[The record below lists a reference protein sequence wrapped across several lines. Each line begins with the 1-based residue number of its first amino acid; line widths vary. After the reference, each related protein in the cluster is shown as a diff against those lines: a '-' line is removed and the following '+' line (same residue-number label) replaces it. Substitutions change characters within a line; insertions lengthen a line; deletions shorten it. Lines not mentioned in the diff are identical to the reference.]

1 METKIIEVAGFQTR
15 YVNKVT
21 EGTLTK
27 LYKVMSTFE
36 KTRKE
41 SRLQGLGRAF
51 KAVTEMLGAPL
62 GSGHFGK
69 VYDFSE
75 EYVLKINNPNQMN
88 YGGYNVRDGYIME
101 QLQGIAIIPQVF
113 LYSVKNE
120 FILIQKIKGK
130 TCTELVES
138 GEVKQFKD
146 IIDFHWTKTFIEKC
160 AEEVEARG
168 WKLADCHGSN
178 CMIDENG
185 KFYIVD
191 VGLFDNIQEIEGVA
205 GSYFGRSTDCAIFS
219 LLQIKETI
227 EAMEVRDQRRKERM
241 EARKGAQK
249 VFSMY
254 YEACPRCDERKHEE
268 KRICDNCFNYLIV
281 KPNGVGCILN
291 YSFVIKYD
299 YSNYTTLP
307 ILKTCPR
314 LDELVKEP
322 PLIRYSLAD
331 FAKRFFD

>member
-1 METKIIEVAGFQTR
+1 MTTKMINVAGFQTR
-15 YVNKVT
+15 YVKEVT
-21 EGTLTK
+21 EGTLAK

-36 KTRKE
+36 KHRKE
-41 SRLQGLGRAF
+41 SRLMGIGKGFQ
-51 KAVTEMLGAPL
+51 AVTAMLGAPL

-69 VYDFSE
+69 VYNFSE

-113 LYSVKNE
+113 LYSVNNQ

-130 TCTELVES
+130 TCTELMES

-168 WKLADCHGSN
+168 WKLADCHGEN

-191 VGLFDNIQEIEGVA
+191 VGLFDNIEEVESGF
-205 GSYFGRSTDCAIFS
+205 GEYFGRSTNRAISS

-227 EAMEVRDQRRKERM
+227 EAIEVRDQRRKERM

-291 YSFVIKYD
+291 YSFAIKYD

-307 ILKTCPR
+307 SLKT
-314 LDELVKEP
+314 V
-322 PLIRYSLAD
+322 PLLKD
-331 FAKRFFD
+331 LLG